1 MKYENPDPKLAKHV
15 GALEY
20 AYSFNQNI
28 QEHCMEVGQISADIA
43 IQIELDP
50 IKAKRAGFFHDIG
63 KAIANFEDHVEK
75 GLKIAE
81 EANLD
86 DYIKNAIESHHGKV
100 PANNPYSKIAKVAD
114 KISAGREGA
123 RPRQKELIDL
133 RKQNIESRLTVLK

>member
-1 MKYENPDPKLAKHV
+1 
-15 GALEY
+15 
-20 AYSFNQNI
+20 
-28 QEHCMEVGQISADIA
+28 MEVGQISADIA
-43 IQIELDP
+43 IQIDLDP
-50 IKAKRAGFFHDIG
+50 TKAKRAGFFHDIG

-133 RKQNIESRLTVLK
+133 RKQNIESKLTVLK